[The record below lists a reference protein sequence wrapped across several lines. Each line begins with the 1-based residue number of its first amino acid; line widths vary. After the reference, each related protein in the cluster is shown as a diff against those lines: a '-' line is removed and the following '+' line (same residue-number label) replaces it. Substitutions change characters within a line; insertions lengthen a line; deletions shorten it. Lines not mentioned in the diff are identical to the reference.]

1 MPSELLQVTG
11 LSKRFGG
18 LRATD
23 NVSFT
28 VASGEVLALIGPNGS
43 GKTTLLNLIS
53 GAFPVSEGTI
63 TLQGRDITGLS
74 APRVARAGVARTF
87 QLVRVMADMTV
98 LENVALGTM
107 RSRVPGGIAAHVA
120 GAEAALRRVGMM
132 DGWDR
137 LTGSI
142 TYLDQKR
149 VELARALVSSPSLL
163 LLDEWLAGLNPTELA
178 EGIVLIRS
186 IAESGVTIILIEHV
200 MSAVHA
206 LASRCIVMN
215 AGQVIADAAPRVALA
230 EPAVVA
236 AYLGDAHATA

>member
-1 MPSELLQVTG
+1 MPSELLKVTS

-23 NVSFT
+23 DVSFT
-28 VASGEVLALIGPNGS
+28 ISRGEVVALVGPNGS

-53 GAFPVSEGTI
+53 GAFPVSGGTI
-63 TLQGRDITGLS
+63 TLEGRDIAGLS

-107 RSRVPGGIAAHVA
+107 RSRIAGGMAAHVA
-120 GAEAALRRVGMM
+120 AAEAALRGVGMT

-137 LTGSI
+137 RTGSI

-149 VELARALVSSPSLL
+149 VELARALVSKPTLL

-178 EGIVLIRS
+178 EGIDLIRS

-215 AGQVIADAAPRVALA
+215 AGKVIADAAPQVALA
-230 EPAVVA
+230 DPAVVA
-236 AYLGDAHATA
+236 AYLGDAHAAA